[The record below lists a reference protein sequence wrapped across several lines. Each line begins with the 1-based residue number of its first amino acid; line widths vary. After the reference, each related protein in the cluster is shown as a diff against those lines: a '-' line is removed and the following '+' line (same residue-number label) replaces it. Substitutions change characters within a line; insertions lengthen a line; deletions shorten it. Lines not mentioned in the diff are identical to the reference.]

1 MFEYT
6 ISQQRGRSSGRL
18 ILSGVASCLL
28 HALLLFL
35 FVQFPELLAP
45 GRHLWFDFPNIY
57 SYEED
62 QSDWE
67 LVASI
72 PLTEP
77 MYGPSG
83 ATLRDLLPGWGRG
96 DSSETRPPIRIEFGD
111 EQIASD
117 GGEETPA
124 APAQQALGLAEPQ
137 PQGGQEELTASSEN
151 PGSGPEDQLGNVQG
165 AGVLPGS
172 PGTVFAEL
180 GSGTGSSVLS
190 LPPPSSGVGRGIPEE
205 ELSPDP
211 GSDSVAE
218 DDKPMV
224 APAEVPAKSGPVAV
238 QQQADQ
244 PKVFEDKQEAIQKE
258 GTGFFDTKG
267 FPMGQ
272 YADLI
277 IQRIKGNW
285 SIPSN
290 LRNSRGRTTL
300 IFFIERDGS
309 SVDLE
314 IVIPSGSQSL
324 DLTAM
329 HSIIIS
335 NPFPPLPTGFPGDR
349 VGAKFVFSYNERQ

>member
-6 ISQQRGRSSGRL
+6 SSQQRRSSGRL

-45 GRHLWFDFPNIY
+45 GRHLWFDFPNLSTY
-57 SYEED
+57 NDEP
-62 QSDWE
+62 DWE
-67 LVASI
+67 LIASI
-72 PLTEP
+72 PVTEP

-83 ATLRDLLPGWGRG
+83 ATLRDLLPGWSRG
-96 DSSETRPPIRIEFGD
+96 DSSETRPPIRVEFGE
-111 EQIASD
+111 EQTASSD
-117 GGEETPA
+117 DGEETPA
-124 APAQQALGLAEPQ
+124 PPARQALGLDEPQ
-137 PQGGQEELTASSEN
+137 AQGGQEELTASTEN
-151 PGSGPEDQLGNVQG
+151 PGSGPDDQRGNVQG
-165 AGVLPGS
+165 PGTLPGS
-172 PGTVFAEL
+172 PGTLFAERR
-180 GSGTGSSVLS
+180 SGTSSSVLS
-190 LPPPSSGVGRGIPEE
+190 LPPPSRGVGRGIPEE
-205 ELSPDP
+205 ELTPDP

-224 APAEVPAKSGPVAV
+224 TPAEVPPKSDPVGME
-238 QQQADQ
+238 QQADP

-267 FPMGQ
+267 FPMGK

-300 IFFIERDGS
+300 IFFIEKDGS

-349 VGAKFVFSYNERQ
+349 IGAKFVFSYNERQ